1 MMRGQEA
8 ADAVP
13 RMRQAADAVTWMKA
27 ASGWKGFCGRN
38 QVRLNVRVALSV
50 LEVVGFD

>member
-27 ASGWKGFCGRN
+27 ASGGFCGKN
-38 QVRLNVRVALSV
+38 QVRLKGVA
-50 LEVVGFD
+50 